1 MLIKNKI
8 SFITVDEF
16 WFRCNLKN
24 CLFSLKVMRDCRYK
38 STNKFCKKVE
48 KYTLITDLSKGVD
61 NIFKNFKSNYRNE
74 IRKVKKLNNLIVEKD
89 SISIKQF
96 VDFYN
101 KFLAIPKGLSFIN
114 ERRLT
119 KFGKNITFFSAKIDN
134 ELTHIQVYI
143 IDKDEKIVR
152 LLHSVNIL
160 HTEKNPIKKRNIGH
174 VNKYLHWYSIE
185 YFIEKEYKIFDW
197 GGYSNNKNNSIL
209 MGIDNF
215 KKGFG
220 GELIKIY
227 DYYSLFLYLY
237 TNSHM

>member
-1 MLIKNKI
+1 M
-8 SFITVDEF
+8 
-16 WFRCNLKN
+16 
-24 CLFSLKVMRDCRYK
+24 
-38 STNKFCKKVE
+38 
-48 KYTLITDLSKGVD
+48 
-61 NIFKNFKSNYRNE
+61 
-74 IRKVKKLNNLIVEKD
+74 
-89 SISIKQF
+89 
-96 VDFYN
+96 
-101 KFLAIPKGLSFIN
+101 N

-160 HTEKNPIKKRNIGH
+160 HTEKKPIKKRNIGH

-227 DYYSLFLYLY
+227 DYYSLFLYLILKLF
-237 TNSHM
+237 SK